1 MGYITKE
8 YYERE
13 YSGKTVM
20 RSDFE
25 QLAEL
30 ASGDVDGMTHGRIRK
45 KGLENFS
52 ADTQHMIRRAT
63 CAILEAV
70 IMLKEL
76 SDINNGIIKTSE
88 SIGGY
93 SYSVTWE
100 SVDKML
106 ENANE
111 RARKYLEST
120 GLLYAGVS

>member
-1 MGYITKE
+1 MRYITKE

-13 YSGKTVM
+13 YGGKSVE
-20 RSDFE
+20 RADFE

>member
-1 MGYITKE
+1 MSFITKE
-8 YYERE
+8 YYEKE
-13 YSGKTVM
+13 YLGKTIS
-20 RSDFE
+20 REDFE

-45 KGLENFS
+45 KGFENFS
-52 ADTQHMIRRAT
+52 ADTRHMIRRAT
-63 CAILEAV
+63 CAILEGM

-76 SDINNGIIKTSE
+76 SEINNGIIKTSE

-93 SYSVTWE
+93 SYSITWE

-120 GLLYAGVS
+120 GLLYAGVR

>member
-1 MGYITKE
+1 MSFITKE
-8 YYERE
+8 YYEKE
-13 YSGKTVM
+13 YLGKTIS
-20 RSDFE
+20 REDFE

-30 ASGDVDGMTHGRIRK
+30 ASDDVDGMTHWRIRK
-45 KGLENFS
+45 KGIDNFS
-52 ADTQHMIRRAT
+52 VETQHMIKRAT

-70 IMLKEL
+70 IMLKEV
-76 SDINNGIIKTSE
+76 SDINSGVIKTSE

-93 SYSVTWE
+93 SYSITWE

-120 GLLYAGVS
+120 GLLYAGVR